1 MILTGYVESN
11 SCEAEL
17 YINMSGVHNLMN
29 KIKKVVL
36 IIVVARYVYYSL
48 LPDIVDLINSYLSG
62 GIRIS

>member
-36 IIVVARYVYYSL
+36 IIVVARYVK
-48 LPDIVDLINSYLSG
+48 IVSSG
-62 GIRIS
+62 FYRFH